1 MMLRYSIMTDCWQA
15 LPEAR
20 PTFTDLVNRIE
31 LLLAPSQKRD
41 SGDGETNEPNYLNV
55 VAISNQ
61 DYLKPVAY
69 EPPATND

>member
-1 MMLRYSIMTDCWQA
+1 MMLRYDIMMDCWQA

-31 LLLAPSQKRD
+31 LLLTPSQKRA

-55 VAISNQ
+55 EISNQ
-61 DYLKPVAY
+61 DYLKPVSY
-69 EPPATND
+69 ETPATSD